1 MECLLKCCDTNV
13 DEMGMGANTFE
24 EFSSFEQLAAG
35 KLQRAHWALALRG
48 HQVAL
53 LSDIVWIDAALE

>member
-1 MECLLKCCDTNV
+1 MECLLKCSDTSV

-35 KLQRAHWALALRG
+35 KLQRAH
-48 HQVAL
+48 
-53 LSDIVWIDAALE
+53 

>member
-1 MECLLKCCDTNV
+1 MECLLKCCDTSV

-35 KLQRAHWALALRG
+35 KLQRAHGALALRCFRASSCS
-48 HQVAL
+48 V
-53 LSDIVWIDAALE
+53 V